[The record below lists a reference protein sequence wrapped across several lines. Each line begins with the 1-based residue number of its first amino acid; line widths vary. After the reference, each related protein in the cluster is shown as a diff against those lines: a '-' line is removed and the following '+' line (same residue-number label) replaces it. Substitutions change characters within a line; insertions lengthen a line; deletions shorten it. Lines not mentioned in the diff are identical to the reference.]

1 MTKKITN
8 ANIGKMAST
17 IKSFVEKNYKLPKKM
32 TYDGVTFNQCEI
44 AYIMAHAVLYPKK
57 DVKISIA
64 MENASNP
71 KGDKIVEQIK
81 PDDYK
86 DQAKRLID
94 YITKN
99 KQAPNFVRTKKSN
112 KRVRIRVEIYSLA
125 KIVVWY
131 NKKGKLPTE
140 CLYQYTVFYKE
151 KPVTKVETPEEV
163 LAYFEKVFGV
173 TIKYMDDALEIMNNR
188 GYAYYYDDAYSN
200 KESIDRIKD
209 KKGINCTDALHVF
222 INIVK
227 ALIQKY
233 NRYKSVD
240 CLHVLCSGGDGH
252 VRGRVKLS
260 DGSYAYRDP
269 ACTLSENDSGA
280 YCNWCTSNYALL
292 DINPSWFTKDL
303 NR

>member
-1 MTKKITN
+1 MAKKITS
-8 ANIGKMAST
+8 ANIKKMAST
-17 IKSFVEKNYKLPKKM
+17 IKSSVEKNYKLPAKI
-32 TYDGVTFNQCEI
+32 TYDGVSFNQCEM
-44 AYIMAHAVLYPKK
+44 AYILAYSILHPKK
-57 DVKISIA
+57 DIKISTA
-64 MENASNP
+64 MKNAP
-71 KGDKIVEQIK
+71 KPTGDKIVEQIK
-81 PDDYK
+81 PEDYK
-86 DQAKRLID
+86 DQAQRLIN

-99 KQAPNFVRTKKSN
+99 GQAPNWVKTKKS
-112 KRVRIRVEIYSLA
+112 KQRVRIRLVIYSFA

-131 NKKGKLPTE
+131 YSKGKLPLE

-163 LAYFEKVFGV
+163 LAYFEKVFGT

-200 KESIDRIKD
+200 KESIDRIKN
-209 KKGINCTDALHVF
+209 KQGINCTDSLHVF

-227 ALIQKY
+227 ALIKKY

-252 VRGRVKLS
+252 VRGRIKLS
-260 DGSYAYRDP
+260 DGTYVYRDP
-269 ACTLSENDSGA
+269 ACTLSVNDSGA
-280 YCNWCTSNYALL
+280 YCNWCTSNFTLL
-292 DINPSWFTKDL
+292 DVNPSWFTKDL